1 MPLSS
6 CRLPTAPSGSFM
18 VSSLVSKTL
27 THFKFIFAGGVTHGS
42 NVTLLHVA
50 LRCSRRLLL
59 ESLAFPRGGP
69 RLPCPTAVDCLNSV
83 LGILLETSAWPR
95 FSGSMATAAGGPA
108 TVSHLSHVLRGA
120 QNPRSCSAA
129 FPPLESQDETRNS
142 RGGLE
147 HSKARNRT
155 CIRKVFIL
163 SDFFPRLLRAKVA
176 NVLAPGTALRWGSNA
191 W

>member
-1 MPLSS
+1 
-6 CRLPTAPSGSFM
+6 M

-27 THFKFIFAGGVTHGS
+27 THFKFIFAGGVTAWVQCHSSARGAP
-42 NVTLLHVA
+42 V
-50 LRCSRRLLL
+50 
-59 ESLAFPRGGP
+59 FPASVVGEPGLSAGGP
-69 RLPCPTAVDCLNSV
+69 RLPCPAAVDCLNSV

-129 FPPLESQDETRNS
+129 SPPLESQDETRNS

-155 CIRKVFIL
+155 CIWKVFTL